1 MAEDVFSHGRQS
13 KKNPQPYPRI
23 LAHLRFGSYPTSEAS
38 EPCLRWTPPLQKL
51 EICLLTNLSVGHA
64 DQPLVHEFVCL
75 GVSGLSLHDVAL
87 SLLISQGDSRDLKEG
102 REVIRNWQAHA
113 VTLLFVLKFLLSLK
127 KKVSHNEILQVPL
140 FKKKKKKGQND
151 TKGKIP
157 I

>member
-64 DQPLVHEFVCL
+64 NETVIHQLISLCVPW
-75 GVSGLSLHDVAL
+75 SPLHDVTL
-87 SLLISQGDSRDLKEG
+87 S
-102 REVIRNWQAHA
+102 
-113 VTLLFVLKFLLSLK
+113 
-127 KKVSHNEILQVPL
+127 
-140 FKKKKKKGQND
+140 
-151 TKGKIP
+151 
-157 I
+157 